1 VSLASWRGTAVV
13 SVVNGFVR
21 CLNTVSIQA
30 NASLFVIIF
39 DAACA
44 FAQLSHHKVTP
55 AAWIS
60 AAKARAAV
68 MFSLC
73 TDSSLEPEDPPV

>member
-1 VSLASWRGTAVV
+1 VI

-39 DAACA
+39 DAASA
-44 FAQLSHHKVTP
+44 FAQLSHHE
-55 AAWIS
+55 AA
-60 AAKARAAV
+60 RG
-68 MFSLC
+68 SLVDIRHFP
-73 TDSSLEPEDPPV
+73 TRHYRP

>member
-1 VSLASWRGTAVV
+1 MTSGALASWRGTAVV

-39 DAACA
+39 NAASA

-55 AAWIS
+55 AAGYWPQ
-60 AAKARAAV
+60 KRV
-68 MFSLC
+68 LQ
-73 TDSSLEPEDPPV
+73 

>member
-1 VSLASWRGTAVV
+1 VI

-39 DAACA
+39 DAAR
-44 FAQLSHHKVTP
+44 H
-55 AAWIS
+55 
-60 AAKARAAV
+60 
-68 MFSLC
+68 SL
-73 TDSSLEPEDPPV
+73 TTKSRQQHGYRPQKRVLQ